1 MSNRACSL
9 PRVPNW
15 KNRICGVRPC
25 IVVLRF
31 FLGEKR
37 AIETGQK
44 VILGGMLISI
54 ARKDPQARAWVIRQS
69 RAQVTRKIDLNRLQ
83 PLLEELEGLGQ
94 GQGAIPAGNGADK
107 AQEGV

>member
-1 MSNRACSL
+1 MKSL
-9 PRVPNW
+9 KQKIATLEAQLAR
-15 KNRICGVRPC
+15 
-25 IVVLRF
+25 
-31 FLGEKR
+31 EKAKLSKENR

-44 VILGGMLISI
+44 VILGGMLISM
-54 ARKDPQARAWVIRQS
+54 ARKDPKARAWVIGQI
-69 RAQVTRKIDLNRLQ
+69 RAQVTRKIDLKRLQ